1 MGDSEMWDEILK
13 VIKRIHIRAD
23 AMEKYSF
30 DSLGLSPNQSAVIS
44 VIDRDL
50 FYTHTKI
57 AKEIGLSK
65 STLSGALNALEQKG
79 LIERAGSKDDK
90 RKSFINLTRQGREL
104 RSAILSG
111 GPKGLLEAA
120 DMTELE
126 KKLLYILLK
135 KLSSHLEEID

>member
-13 VIKRIHIRAD
+13 VIKKIHLRAD
-23 AMEKYSF
+23 TLEKYAF
-30 DSLGLSPNQSAVIS
+30 FSLGLSPNQSAVIS

-57 AKEIGLSK
+57 AKETGLSK
-65 STLSGALNALEQKG
+65 STLSGALHALEQKG
-79 LIERAGSKDDK
+79 LIERARSKDDK
-90 RKSFINLTRQGREL
+90 RKHFINLTRQGREL
-104 RSAILSG
+104 RAAILSG
-111 GPKGLLEAA
+111 GLKGLLEAA

-135 KLSSHLEEID
+135 KLSSQLEEAD

>member
-1 MGDSEMWDEILK
+1 MSDSEMWDEILK

-23 AMEKYSF
+23 ALEKYTF
-30 DSLGLSPNQSAVIS
+30 DSLGLSSNQSAVIS

-50 FYTHTKI
+50 YYTHTKI
-57 AKEIGLSK
+57 EKETGLSK
-65 STLSGALNALEQKG
+65 STLSGALHTLEQKR
-79 LIERAGSKDDK
+79 LIERARSKDDK

-104 RSAILSG
+104 RTAILSG

-135 KLSSHLEEID
+135 KLSSQLGETD